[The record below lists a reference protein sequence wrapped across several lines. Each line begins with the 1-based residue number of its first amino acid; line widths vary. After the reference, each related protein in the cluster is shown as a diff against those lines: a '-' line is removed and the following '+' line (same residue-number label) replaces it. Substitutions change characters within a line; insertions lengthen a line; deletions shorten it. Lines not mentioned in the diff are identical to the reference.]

1 MIFDGLFRVSWLSKQ
16 IYECHVISMEWFPH
30 QGLHTFRKSPGPSV
44 GLCVVLYGSV
54 WLCGV
59 LCGSVRLC
67 LVLWACTG
75 FSAPGEL
82 CVLLCALWC
91 VGVLCMARLA
101 LWGSVELCKALSGFV
116 WGVLC
121 VALWAALWGSVGLG
135 AEILGCDSGLG
146 LWAGRLGW
154 GSGLRIGL
162 SAAWLWAGVRI

>member
-1 MIFDGLFRVSWLSKQ
+1 MGPLWKPRIMIFDGLFRVSWLSKQ

-116 WGVLC
+116 WGCFVWLC
-121 VALWAALWGSVGLG
+121 GLLCGAL
-135 AEILGCDSGLG
+135 
-146 LWAGRLGW
+146 W
-154 GSGLRIGL
+154 GSGLRF
-162 SAAWLWAGVRI
+162 WAGSLGWDSGLGGWAGAPG